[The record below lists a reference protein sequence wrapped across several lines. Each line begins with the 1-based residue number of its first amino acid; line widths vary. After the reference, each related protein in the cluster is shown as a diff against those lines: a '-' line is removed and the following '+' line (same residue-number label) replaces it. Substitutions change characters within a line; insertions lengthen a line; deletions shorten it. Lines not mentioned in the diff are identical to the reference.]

1 MNRHLPAGPGRA
13 GALGLHAGAARR
25 QGLGRADRVEAARI
39 RSALRPRR
47 DTGRRARRSRPQ
59 ESCSCRSAA
68 ERALCWSGTRQ
79 ENRTKRLEQV
89 RTTVE
94 GEATLTK
101 PRIDAPILDQAPT
114 ANQLTDYDRLHLI
127 TYIRLLDAD
136 ADGIPWEEASRSIL
150 HIDPETELERARRA
164 HQSHLARAQW
174 MTRVGYRHILT
185 DEKLRKSGDSR

>member
-1 MNRHLPAGPGRA
+1 
-13 GALGLHAGAARR
+13 
-25 QGLGRADRVEAARI
+25 
-39 RSALRPRR
+39 
-47 DTGRRARRSRPQ
+47 
-59 ESCSCRSAA
+59 
-68 ERALCWSGTRQ
+68 
-79 ENRTKRLEQV
+79 V

-114 ANQLTDYDRLHLI
+114 ADKLTDYDRLHLI

-136 ADGIPWEEASRSIL
+136 ADGIPWEEASRSML
-150 HIDPETELERARRA
+150 HIDPDTEPKRAKRA

-174 MTRVGYRHILT
+174 MTRVGYHQILT